1 MIVRETL
8 IINNKQFIK
17 TYSDQNKY
25 VKQVE
30 TGRVYKTAIDVLPI
44 RYTYIESDKEIE
56 KVE

>member
-44 RYTYIESDKEIE
+44 RYTYIESDKKIE
-56 KVE
+56 K